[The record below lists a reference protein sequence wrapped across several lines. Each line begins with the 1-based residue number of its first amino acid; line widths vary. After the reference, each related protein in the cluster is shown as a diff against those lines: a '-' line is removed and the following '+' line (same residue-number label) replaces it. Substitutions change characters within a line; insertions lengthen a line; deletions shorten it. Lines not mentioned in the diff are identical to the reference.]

1 MPIPRISRSEFAVMD
16 AVWSLESDGQPAS
29 ASDII
34 ARLQDR
40 DWTAKTIRS
49 MLSRL
54 VAKGALSTQADGRR
68 YLYSTCAS
76 REQVEASAVRSLSDR
91 LFGGRAAPLLSYL
104 AEGEG
109 LRDDD
114 IAEIEALI
122 RKLKS

>member
-1 MPIPRISRSEFAVMD
+1 MPLPRISRSEFAVMD
-16 AVWSLESDGQPAS
+16 AVWSLEAEDQPAG
-29 ASDII
+29 AADII
-34 ARLQDR
+34 DRLDARQ
-40 DWTAKTIRS
+40 WTAKTVRS

-54 VAKGALSTQADGRR
+54 VAKGALATEADGRR
-68 YLYSTCAS
+68 YLYTSLAS

-122 RKLKS
+122 KKLKS